1 MSPSYSPGEDPLV
14 PESGRDSLETVASDV
29 VACERCPRLRGYCE
43 EVART
48 RRAAY
53 RDQVYWGRPVPGFG
67 DPGAWLLIVG
77 LAPAAHGGNR
87 TGRIFTG
94 DRSGDWL
101 YGELHRQGIAS
112 QPDSV
117 GRDDGMILR
126 GAYVTAAVRCAPPDN
141 KPLPDE
147 AERCREYLIREMR
160 ALRSVRVRL
169 ALGRFAFEAIAR
181 ARRAL
186 DLPALPAKP
195 GFGHGVFHPLPEG
208 GWLLASYHPS
218 QQNTSTGVLTR
229 AMWQEVF
236 DAAARLRERGDGD
249 VREGAADRV

>member
-1 MSPSYSPGEDPLV
+1 MSPSYSPGSGIEVPAPDPV
-14 PESGRDSLETVASDV
+14 AAIASDV

-48 RRAAY
+48 RRAAF
-53 RDQVYWGRPVPGFG
+53 RNQIYWGRPVPGFG

-112 QPDSV
+112 RPDSV
-117 GRDDGMILR
+117 ARDDGMTLR
-126 GAYVTAAVRCAPPDN
+126 GAYVTAAVRCAPPGN

-147 AERCREYLIREMR
+147 AERCREYLVREMR
-160 ALRSVRVRL
+160 ALRGVRVRL
-169 ALGRFAFEAIAR
+169 ALGRFAFESILR
-181 ARRAL
+181 ARRVQG
-186 DLPALPAKP
+186 LPPLQGKAA
-195 GFGHGVFHPLPEG
+195 FGHGRFHPLPEG

-236 DAAARLRERGDGD
+236 DTAARLRSRGEGD
-249 VREGAADRV
+249 LPEAGDRV